1 MPMLLRFLFTRF
13 ALTLAS
19 GVLLAA
25 GCLLLEGASAQ
36 APGTNEPLDVRPGLY
51 EMTVVATM
59 RFHLTADAA
68 AKMTPEQRR
77 YATNFYAQGGKPQT
91 QKTTFCADPSDMRP
105 SAYITSGDGT
115 CTRETT
121 ISSSEKFMTHLKCAT
136 GEETYNFERVDKEH
150 FKGFIRLAAADGS
163 STQEQTRDAKWL
175 RDSCAR
181 TPPPAPAT
189 VAKGGSG
196 GTQPPVQAPLMTAR
210 FVRQIN
216 DYFSIVANRSTVP
229 MTAYI
234 IAVFP
239 LGGSKARRHFYDE
252 RMEGGPPIKP
262 GGSFQQ
268 LQTGIVVGISPIAA
282 VFADGSTFGD
292 AKQIAAIMMR
302 RAYKLKALTTMAS
315 ILCDAERRGLD
326 KQVAIASIESSKAH
340 EPNGDTAMDSTIL
353 ADGYADML
361 VQLKLQAPS
370 RPVSMEEAL
379 RRIQA
384 TGTPLLADPVKDPNG
399 APYLKTD
406 KAALFCSATH

>member
-1 MPMLLRFLFTRF
+1 
-13 ALTLAS
+13 
-19 GVLLAA
+19 
-25 GCLLLEGASAQ
+25 
-36 APGTNEPLDVRPGLY
+36 VRPGLY
-51 EMTVVATM
+51 EMTVVVTM
-59 RFHLTADAA
+59 RFHVTDDAA

-77 YATNFYAQGGKPQT
+77 SVTNFYAQQGGKPQT
-91 QKTTFCADPSDMRP
+91 QKATFCAAPSDMRP
-105 SAYITSGDGT
+105 SDYNSSGDVT

-121 ISSSEKFMTHLKCAT
+121 TSSSEKFMTHLKCAS

-163 STQEQTRDAKWL
+163 TTQEQTRDAKWL
-175 RDSCAR
+175 RDSCAK

-189 VAKGGSG
+189 VAKGGAG
-196 GTQPPVQAPLMTAR
+196 GTQPPAQAALMTAR
-210 FVRQIN
+210 SVRQIH
-216 DYFSIVANRSTVP
+216 DYFSVVANRSTVA
-229 MTAYI
+229 MTAY
-234 IAVFP
+234 AVAIVRW
-239 LGGSKARRHFYDE
+239 GGPQARLHFYDE
-252 RMEGGPPIKP
+252 RMEGGSPIKP

-268 LQTGIVVGISPIAA
+268 LQTGIVTGISPIAA

-315 ILCDAERRGLD
+315 ILCNAERRGLD

-340 EPNGDTAMDSTIL
+340 EPNGDTAMDSSIL
-353 ADGYADML
+353 AEGYTDML

-384 TGTPLLADPVKDPNG
+384 IGTPLLADSVKDPNG
-399 APYLKTD
+399 ALYLKTD
-406 KAALFCSATH
+406 KAALSCSAAH

>member
-1 MPMLLRFLFTRF
+1 MPMLLRFLLTRF

-19 GVLLAA
+19 GVLLSAC
-25 GCLLLEGASAQ
+25 CLPVEKASAQ
-36 APGTNEPLDVRPGLY
+36 APGPNEPLDVRPGLY
-51 EMTVVATM
+51 EMTVVVTM

-68 AKMTPEQRR
+68 AKMTPEQRS
-77 YATNFYAQGGKPQT
+77 YATNFYAQAGKPQT
-91 QKTTFCADPSDMRP
+91 QKTTFCAAPSDMRP
-105 SAYITSGDGT
+105 SAYIFSSDGT

-136 GEETYNFERVDKEH
+136 GEETYNFERIDNEH
-150 FKGFIRLAAADGS
+150 FKGFIRIAAGDGS

-189 VAKGGSG
+189 VAKGGAG
-196 GTQPPVQAPLMTAR
+196 GPQPPAQAPLMTAR
-210 FVRQIN
+210 SIRQIN
-216 DYFSIVANRSTVP
+216 DYFSVVVNHSTVP
-229 MTAYI
+229 MTAY
-234 IAVFP
+234 AVAIVHW
-239 LGGSKARRHFYDE
+239 GRSEASRHFYDE

-262 GGSFQQ
+262 GGTFQQ
-268 LQTGIVVGISPIAA
+268 LQPGIVASVSPIAA

-292 AKQIAAIMMR
+292 AKQIAAIMTR

-353 ADGYADML
+353 ADGYTDML
-361 VQLKLQAPS
+361 VQLKLKAPS

-379 RRIQA
+379 RRIQVI
-384 TGTPLLADPVKDPNG
+384 GTPLLADSVKDPNG
-399 APYLKTD
+399 ALYLKTD
-406 KAALFCSATH
+406 KAALSCSAAH